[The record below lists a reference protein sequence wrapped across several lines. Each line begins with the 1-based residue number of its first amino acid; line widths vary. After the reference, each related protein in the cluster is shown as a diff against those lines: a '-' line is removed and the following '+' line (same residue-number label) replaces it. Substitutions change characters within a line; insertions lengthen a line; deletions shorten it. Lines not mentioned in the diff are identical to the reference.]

1 MTTAVMSE
9 AQTATAYQRQLINA
23 HRERQARFAA
33 AAKRAKPP
41 AANLNVKPEPTA
53 EVILVQPAADE
64 KKKCG
69 RPLGWRKPQPPR
81 LLVQH
86 DSHVIAYREWLV
98 VLGRFQEALAKG
110 RTDVSLEELL
120 SEARSR
126 RPARAIID
134 EVLAKFPNVS
144 LEQVKGTGRQRHVVR
159 PRQLIMY
166 ELYQQ
171 RKDLSFPAIGRM
183 LGGRDHTT
191 VLHAVNK
198 IKAELA
204 RQKDEQAAAE

>member
-9 AQTATAYQRQLINA
+9 AQTATSYQRQLFNA

-33 AAKRAKPP
+33 AARRAKP
-41 AANLNVKPEPTA
+41 ANLNLKAGAAVEIALVEQPT
-53 EVILVQPAADE
+53 QE
-64 KKKCG
+64 KRKCG
-69 RPLGWRKPQPPR
+69 RPRKPPQPR
-81 LLVQH
+81 LVVQH
-86 DSHVIAYREWLV
+86 DSHVIAYREWQV
-98 VLGRFQEALAKG
+98 VLGRFQEAIAKG

-126 RPARAIID
+126 RPARSIID
-134 EVLAKFPNVS
+134 EVLADFPNVS
-144 LEQVKGTGRQRHVVR
+144 LEQIKGIGRQRHIVR

-166 ELYQQ
+166 ELYRQ

-183 LGGRDHTT
+183 IGGRDHTT

-204 RQKDEQAAAE
+204 RKKDELAAAE